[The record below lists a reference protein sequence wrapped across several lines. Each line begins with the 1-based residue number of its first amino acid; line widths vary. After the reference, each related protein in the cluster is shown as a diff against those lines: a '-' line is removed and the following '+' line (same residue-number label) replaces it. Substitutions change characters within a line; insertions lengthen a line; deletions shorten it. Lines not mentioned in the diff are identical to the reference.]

1 MATAGHANRNEDQ
14 TEGSIDRSSENAML
28 ELPKSQLLITC
39 ILLMPQDAAPILA
52 LLQKVIPTPI
62 SSGQPMTTTVR
73 SIAAHEPEQDSWL
86 EHSQAAEYLG
96 VARSTL
102 YRYACQE
109 RIEARK
115 LGGRLE
121 YRRSTLDKFKDQHVR
136 PARRSLHARG
146 IIPSAPNSGK

>member
-1 MATAGHANRNEDQ
+1 MATAVHANCNDDQ
-14 TEGSIDRSSENAML
+14 TESSIDRSSQNAML
-28 ELPKSQLLITC
+28 ELPKSQVLLTC

-52 LLQKVIPTPI
+52 LLQKATPTPA
-62 SSGQPMTTTVR
+62 SPGQPITTTVR
-73 SIAAHEPEQDSWL
+73 SIAANEPEQNPWL
-86 EHSQAAEYLG
+86 EHSEAAEYLG

-121 YRRSTLDKFKDQHVR
+121 YRRSTLDKFKEQQIR
-136 PARRSLHARG
+136 PARRSRTRG
-146 IIPSAPNSGK
+146 IITPTLGSGK

>member
-1 MATAGHANRNEDQ
+1 MATAGRANCNEDQ
-14 TEGSIDRSSENAML
+14 TEGRIDRSSQNPMPEP
-28 ELPKSQLLITC
+28 PKSQVLLTC

-52 LLQKVIPTPI
+52 LLQKTTPNPTSPSQPI
-62 SSGQPMTTTVR
+62 TTTVR
-73 SIAAHEPEQDSWL
+73 SIAAHEPEQDPWL
-86 EHSQAAEYLG
+86 EHSEAAEYLG

-136 PARRSLHARG
+136 PARRSLHVRG
-146 IIPSAPNSGK
+146 IIPSAPSSGK

>member
-1 MATAGHANRNEDQ
+1 MPSAGHANCNEDQ
-14 TEGSIDRSSENAML
+14 TEGSINRSSENATL
-28 ELPKSQLLITC
+28 ELPKSPVLITC

-52 LLQKVIPTPI
+52 LLQKATPNPP
-62 SSGQPMTTTVR
+62 SPGQTTRTAVQTM
-73 SIAAHEPEQDSWL
+73 AAHELPEDPWL
-86 EHSQAAEYLG
+86 EHSEAAEYLG

-102 YRYACQE
+102 YRYACEE

-136 PARRSLHARG
+136 PARRSPRRG
-146 IIPSAPNSGK
+146 RIITPVLGSGK